1 MSELITLENLKP
13 FPKSKHKEKRVGR
26 GHGSGHGKTSCRGH
40 KGQKSRKSPDISPW
54 FEGGQTPLI
63 RRVPKRG
70 FKNPFKI
77 EYKVINIED
86 LVKKFQPNEVVDYDS
101 LKKKGLLKGKNKLIK
116 VLGEGE
122 INIPLIVR
130 VNAISRTAKEKIEKA
145 GGKVE
150 IVKT

>member
-40 KGQKSRKSPDISPW
+40 KGQKSRKSPDIAPW

-63 RRVPKRG
+63 RRAPKRG
-70 FKNPFKI
+70 FKNPFKV
-77 EYKVINIED
+77 EYKIINIKD
-86 LVKKFQPNEVVDYDS
+86 LIKKFQPHEVVDYNS
-101 LKKKGLLKGKNKLIK
+101 LKERGLLKGKNKPIK
-116 VLGEGE
+116 ILGEGE
-122 INIPLIVR
+122 IDIPLIVR
-130 VNAISRTAKEKIEKA
+130 VNAISQTAKEKIEKA

-150 IVKT
+150 IVKV

>member
-13 FPKSKHKEKRVGR
+13 FSKSRHKEKRVGR

-40 KGQKSRKSPDISPW
+40 KGQKARKSPDIAPW

-77 EYKVINIED
+77 EYKVINIKD
-86 LVKKFQPNEVVDYDS
+86 LVKKFQPNEVVDHNS
-101 LKKKGLLKGKNKLIK
+101 LKEKGLLKGKNKFVKI
-116 VLGEGE
+116 LGEGE
-122 INIPLIVR
+122 IDIPLIVK

-145 GGKVE
+145 GGKIE
-150 IVKT
+150 IVKV